1 MRQQASLEMFQR
13 MSWHPAMATQVAR
26 VGRSGGREAFLKKEQ
41 SHVESDIHF
50 RPD

>member
-1 MRQQASLEMFQR
+1 MREMNFPR
-13 MSWHPAMATQVAR
+13 TSWHAVAATQAAR